1 MKLLTLGA
9 LILAASTAS
18 AYATPAIRMMP
29 AEQVADAPDQPDNQ
43 STGNQAAPAQK
54 ESPSKK
60 LSQTNGVIH
69 PPATHDRSVV
79 KPPGNTTG
87 EAVIPPPGT
96 PGGDQ
101 TVQPK

>member
-1 MKLLTLGA
+1 MKVLTLTA
-9 LILAASTAS
+9 LVLAATASTA
-18 AYATPAIRMMP
+18 YATAPVRMIL

-43 STGNQAAPAQK
+43 NTTQAAPAQK

-60 LSQTNGVIH
+60 LSQSNGVIH
-69 PPATHDRSVV
+69 PPPTHDEGVV
-79 KPPGNTTG
+79 KPPADTSGK
-87 EAVIPPPGT
+87 AVIPPPGT